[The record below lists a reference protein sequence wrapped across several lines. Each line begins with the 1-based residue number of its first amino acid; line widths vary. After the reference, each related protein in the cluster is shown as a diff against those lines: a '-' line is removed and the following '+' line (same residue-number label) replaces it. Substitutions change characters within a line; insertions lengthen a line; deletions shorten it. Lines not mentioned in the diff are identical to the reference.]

1 MKSIVATSF
10 PELTIPAQAGVGL
23 KAAHFQDILNKR
35 HCVSWFE
42 VHPENYMGA
51 GGAPHHN
58 LGLIRQ
64 DYPLSLHGVGLSIGA
79 DRALDKDHLAR
90 LKLLN
95 ERYEPDLFSEHLAWS
110 THDAGYLNDLL
121 PVPYTEETLR
131 IVVEHVDQF
140 QNVLGRQILLE
151 NPSTYVLFE
160 HSTMS
165 EIDFMTS
172 IAKQSGCG
180 LLLDINN
187 VFVSATNHN
196 YSAGDYLQ
204 AYPMAVVQ
212 ELHLGGHAPDEDEAG
227 RPLLIDAHDRNVDDE
242 VWALYAQVIEQTG
255 PIATLVEWDN
265 DVPTFDVL
273 QNEAALANTILG
285 TNTKYGAIA

>member
-23 KAAHFQDILNKR
+23 KAAHFQDILDKQ

-58 LGLIRQ
+58 LGLVRQ

-79 DRALDKDHLAR
+79 DRPLDKDHLAR

-131 IVVEHVDQF
+131 VVVEHVDQF
-140 QNVLGRQILLE
+140 QNFLGRQILLE

-165 EIDFMTS
+165 EIDFMAS

-204 AYPMAVVQ
+204 AYPMSVVQ

-273 QNEAALANTILG
+273 QNEASLANTILD